1 MSITR
6 RSLLVG
12 AGAGLI
18 ASPFAGA
25 FGQKAEFNYKFAH
38 NMPVTHPVN
47 MQATAMADALRSE
60 TNGRL
65 DLQVF
70 PNSQL
75 GNDTDTLSQLRS
87 GGVEFF
93 SLSGLILQTLVPAAG
108 INGVGFAFPDYAA
121 VWKAMDGDLGAHIRK
136 EISKKG
142 LIAMDRIWDN
152 GFRQITTSTR
162 PISKAEDLKGM
173 KIRVPP
179 SPMWTS
185 VFKSLDA
192 SPTSINF
199 AEVYSALQTKIV
211 EAQENPLAIISTAKL
226 YEVQKYLS
234 ITNHMWDGYWML
246 ANRKAFERLPAEIQ
260 KLVAAKFNETALKE
274 RADTEALNANLQI
287 ELAAKGMIINQAD
300 TASLRAKLRSAG
312 YYAEW
317 KTKFGDEAWA
327 VLERYTGNLT

>member
-6 RSLLVG
+6 RTLLIG
-12 AGAGLI
+12 AGASAI
-18 ASPFAGA
+18 AAPFAGA

-47 MQATAMADALRSE
+47 EQVTAMADALRNE
-60 TNGRL
+60 TNGRF
-65 DLQVF
+65 DLQIF

-75 GNDTDTLSQLRS
+75 GNDTDTLSQLRA

-93 SLSGLILQTLVPAAG
+93 SLSGLILQILVPAAG
-108 INGVGFAFPDYAA
+108 INGVGFAFPDYPS

-142 LIAMDRIWDN
+142 LIAMDKIWDN

-162 PISKAEDLKGM
+162 PIAKAEDLKGM

-185 VFKSLDA
+185 IFKDLEA

-246 ANRKAFERLPAEIQ
+246 ANRKAFEKLPADLQ
-260 KLVAAKFNETALKE
+260 KLVAAKFNEAAVKE
-274 RADTEALNANLQI
+274 RAATEKLNTNLQK
-287 ELAAKGMIINQAD
+287 ELADKGMTINQAD
-300 TASLRAKLRSAG
+300 TASLRDKLKKAG
-312 YYAEW
+312 FYTEW
-317 KTKFGDEAWA
+317 KAKFGDEAWSI
-327 VLERYTGNLT
+327 LERYTGSLA

>member
-6 RSLLVG
+6 RSLLIG
-12 AGAGLI
+12 AGAGVM
-18 ASPFAGA
+18 AAPFSGA

-47 MQATAMADALRSE
+47 EQATAMADALRSE

-65 DLQVF
+65 DLQIF

-108 INGVGFAFPDYAA
+108 INGVGFAFPDYPS

-142 LIAMDRIWDN
+142 LIAMDKIWDN

-162 PISKAEDLKGM
+162 PINKAEDLKGM

-185 VFKSLDA
+185 IFKSLDA

-246 ANRKAFERLPAEIQ
+246 ANRKAFEKLPADLQ
-260 KLVAAKFNETALKE
+260 KLVSNKFNEAAVKE
-274 RADTEALNANLQI
+274 RAATEALNTNLQK
-287 ELAAKGMIINQAD
+287 ELADKGMTINQAD
-300 TASLRAKLRSAG
+300 TASLRAKLKSAG
-312 YYAEW
+312 FYAEW
-317 KTKFGDEAWA
+317 KAKFGDEAWSI
-327 VLERYTGNLT
+327 LERYTGNLT